1 MYVPD
6 PSLGIAFSS
15 AIEGFEGKGHI
26 PRMGK
31 AAWVF
36 GIVCLL
42 TGCQSEQPANQVQA
56 QKLGETCQ
64 AYGFKPGTDQ
74 FAVCIFQ
81 LDQQRIAS
89 NRQRRM
95 AIGAAMGNM
104 GAQMQA
110 AGAANRPINCTSTL
124 SGTFVGHPNQ
134 VQTSCY

>member
-1 MYVPD
+1 
-6 PSLGIAFSS
+6 
-15 AIEGFEGKGHI
+15 
-26 PRMGK
+26 MGK

-36 GIVCLL
+36 GVVVLIA
-42 TGCQSEQPANQVQA
+42 GCQSEQPATQAQA

-74 FAVCIFQ
+74 FALCIFQ

-104 GAQMQA
+104 GASMQA
-110 AGAANRPINCTSTL
+110 AGAQQAALAAANRPVNCTSTRGL
-124 SGTFVGHPNQ
+124 NGSI
-134 VQTSCY
+134 QTSCY